1 MMNEPTPTF
10 HIDDIP
16 IFGETILS
24 PMDGYSDLPFRG
36 LCRQLGSAMSY
47 TEFINAN
54 DVIEGRRRNL
64 PPRLVY
70 EEFERPVAFQLYDDD
85 PDRILQAVRL
95 LIPHEPDIIDI
106 NMGCSEKKISG
117 RGAGAGL
124 LRTPEKIAAIFGALT
139 AELDIPVTGKIR
151 IGWDEET
158 LNYLEI
164 AHIIEDNGGALVA
177 IHGRT
182 RMQGYG
188 GQADWDPI
196 AEIKQ
201 AVSIPVIGNGDVK
214 TAADIARMQAHT
226 GCDAVMIGRAA
237 IGNPWIFSGLDRE
250 QVSPGMVR
258 ETMLN
263 HLNRSLDFYGLER
276 GLVLFRKHASRYL
289 SPYRLP
295 NQLRKQ
301 LLTAEQPEQFLAILD
316 QIQMETPE
324 SQILLEEK

>member
-1 MMNEPTPTF
+1 MMNTPTF
-10 HIDDIP
+10 HIQDIP
-16 IFGETILS
+16 VHGRTILS

-54 DVIEGRRRNL
+54 DVLNGRRRHL

-70 EEFERPVAFQLYDDD
+70 EEFERPVAFQLYDED
-85 PDRILQAVRL
+85 PERILQSVRL
-95 LIPHEPDIIDI
+95 LLPHRPDIIDI
-106 NMGCSEKKISG
+106 NMGCSEKKISN

-124 LRTPEKIAAIFGALT
+124 LRSPEKIAQIFSALT
-139 AELDIPVTGKIR
+139 KELDIPVTGKIR
-151 IGWDEET
+151 IGWDEDN
-158 LNYLEI
+158 LNYLEV

-182 RMQGYG
+182 RMQGYKG
-188 GQADWDPI
+188 EANWDPI
-196 AEIKQ
+196 SEVKQ

-214 TAADIARMQAHT
+214 TAADIARIQAHT

-250 QVSPGMVR
+250 KVTSEMVR
-258 ETMLN
+258 ETILN
-263 HLNRSLDFYGLER
+263 HLQRSLDFYGEER

-289 SPYRLP
+289 TPYRLP
-295 NQLRKQ
+295 NQLRRQ
-301 LLTAEQPEQFLAILD
+301 LLTAELPEQFLALLD
-316 QIQMETPE
+316 QIQMEAPKAP
-324 SQILLEEK
+324 IRPEEK